1 MNRFLFLTH
10 RWVGIALALFMFIWF
25 TSGLVIM
32 YSGPSALTPSQQL
45 QHREDLSPADGWLS
59 VGAALAGVDNN
70 SAADVVS
77 ARLVRL
83 AGHPSWLIENTKGQ
97 RFALSAIDGGV
108 HEVSVADA
116 EKIALTWVSH
126 SDAAVSNSPGVAV
139 TYRDTGP
146 QDSSVRNYDNL
157 RPFHKFS
164 VADSSRE
171 LLISA
176 RTGEVIRDS
185 TTFSRALYWTGN
197 WIHLLRGIEVFASPE
212 ARRNT
217 LLYLGLFA
225 VIASLTGLIVG
236 WQRWR
241 PGWFGKKTY
250 GQGRVHPYREKWTV
264 WHFWVGLIGGIAAL
278 LWAFS
283 GYISTNPL
291 QLFSE
296 ANANNIEQ
304 GNYQGKSAPDT
315 MINWQPT
322 SAIHNDTGND
332 IVELSWRYVG
342 DQATLVAVTRAGE
355 RIAQTAS
362 GTASYFSDGVLLEAS
377 SRLTKTPVAEHSL
390 LTEYDSYYYPRHYQT
405 NYDRPLPVVRVDL
418 ADEAGTRLYL
428 DPQDGRILLKADT
441 SRRVY
446 RWLYS
451 ALHHWDFGWFHYRP
465 LWDLWMLP
473 LVLMGIVLGSSSVV
487 LGWRRL
493 KLEFKPKKKR
503 KTAPIHV
510 AGVDKPT
517 A

>member
-10 RWVGIALALFMFIWF
+10 RWVGIVLALFMFIWF
-25 TSGLVIM
+25 SSGLVIM
-32 YSGPSALTPSQQL
+32 YSGPSALTPSQQI
-45 QHREDLSPADGWLS
+45 QHREDLSPADGWLT
-59 VGAALAGVDNN
+59 VGAALAGVENT
-70 SAADVVS
+70 AAASVVS

-83 AGHPSWLIENTKGQ
+83 AGHPSWLIENSNGQ

-116 EKIALTWVSH
+116 EKIARTWLRH
-126 SDAAVSNSPGVAV
+126 SDDIESNSVAI
-139 TYRDTGP
+139 TYQDTGP
-146 QDSSVRNYDNL
+146 QDSSVRNYDAL

-164 VADSSRE
+164 VDGSSRE

-176 RTGEVIRDS
+176 RTGEIIRDS
-185 TTFSRALYWTGN
+185 TAFSRTLYWTGN

-212 ARRNT
+212 VRRNT

-225 VIASLTGLIVG
+225 VVASLTGLIVG

-250 GQGRVHPYREKWTV
+250 GQGRVHPYRDTWTV

-278 LWAFS
+278 FWAFS

-296 ANANNIEQ
+296 ANANKNEQ
-304 GNYQGKSAPDT
+304 VNYQGAVVPDVLL
-315 MINWQPT
+315 NWQP
-322 SAIHNDTGND
+322 SAMVHNDTGND
-332 IVELSWRYVG
+332 VVELSWRYVG
-342 DQATLVAVTRAGE
+342 DQATLVAITREGDRISQNVAG
-355 RIAQTAS
+355 AAVN
-362 GTASYFSDGVLLEAS
+362 FNDGLLLDAA
-377 SRLTKTPVAEHSL
+377 SRLTNTAVANHNL
-390 LTEYDSYYYPRHYQT
+390 LADYDSYYYPRHYQT
-405 NYDRPLPVVRVDL
+405 LYDRPLPVVRVDL

-451 ALHHWDFGWFHYRP
+451 ALHHWDFGWLHYRP
-465 LWDLWMLP
+465 IWDLWMLP
-473 LVLMGIVLGSSSVV
+473 LVLMGIVLGSSSVI

-493 KLEFKPKKKR
+493 KVEFKPKKK
-503 KTAPIHV
+503 KAAPIRV
-510 AGVDKPT
+510 TGVDKPL